1 MAGTCRGMN
10 GRRRLCLAAVWWGL
24 SLLCVSAP
32 AVALTRNGF
41 LSADT
46 VRPLAA
52 VLADTAALVPPDTT
66 LAPSGILTAPDTIVP
81 LSDMLAITDTT
92 AVPSDSVD
100 TAATSADST
109 ASTPKQ
115 LTNSSAVTEVV
126 RYSAK
131 DSIYMDMATGLAHL
145 YADAKLDYQG
155 AKMEAAYMELDL
167 RKSEVFA
174 QPVADSTG
182 ELIGLPHFDNGKDA
196 FDAKEIRYNFKTERG
211 LIKEVVTVQEEIFVH
226 GQVVKRY
233 ENEEIHIRKAQFTSC
248 ELDHPHF
255 DIRAYKAKVIPNDK
269 IVIGVGMMFV
279 EDVPTPLVLP
289 FALLPNSKTRRSGV
303 LIPTFG
309 QSARDGYFFRGLGY
323 YQRFGDYADLKVVTD
338 LYTGGNWEIR
348 GDLRYA
354 WRYHFSGS
362 LGVGYSQIYDG
373 TRGDPGRTKQTGVSV
388 RWTHSQDG
396 KAHPNSSF
404 SANVNFQNTAYARNS
419 PDLIAYITNTTTS
432 NITYSYSYANK
443 FHLALNAGNSYNTN
457 TNTLSLNLP
466 SVNFSIST
474 LYPFRRKK
482 QVGKRK
488 WYETIGFNYRLEAR
502 NEINTPDTLFFRP
515 EMFDY
520 MRNGMRQSVG
530 LSSTVKILKHINW
543 TNSVSYNEYWYLKNF
558 RQSYVE
564 DSTGWHL
571 QTEERKGFKT
581 TRDFQYNTSFNFKL
595 YGIFR
600 FKRGALKAFR
610 HVMTPSV
617 GFTYH
622 PDFSKPFWNA
632 YDTYIDNYGQTH
644 LYSKF
649 ANTLYGGPSAGM
661 VGSVNFSINNTFDM
675 KVRNRKDTVTGEKK
689 VNLIDQLSV
698 STSYNMAADSL
709 RWSPVSLS
717 ARTVLFKRLNVGVN
731 TQFDFYKIDS
741 MGRRYDEFFWENNK
755 IKGLRFTRT
764 NVNISLSWSFNP
776 KSKGSSAREP
786 NTMPSLNETMVD
798 PQITSYANPLYT
810 NSDLFTAPVDFSV
823 PWNLSLTYYGSYT
836 MTPYLP
842 RDTRDAK
849 HPEAVFRHQF
859 MQTIGLAGDFSLT
872 PKWKITFSTGFDITN
887 RKMTLTSIN
896 FARDLHCWEMGF
908 YWVPW
913 GGHSE
918 WHFHIRIRSSV
929 FQDIKYEK
937 RKDYRDSEINMFQ

>member
-1 MAGTCRGMN
+1 MKGIHMAKRSRMGLILTVV
-10 GRRRLCLAAVWWGL
+10 LLWPFAAMASV
-24 SLLCVSAP
+24 
-32 AVALTRNGF
+32 
-41 LSADT
+41 D
-46 VRPLAA
+46 
-52 VLADTAALVPPDTT
+52 T
-66 LAPSGILTAPDTIVP
+66 LAPAPVDS
-81 LSDMLAITDTT
+81 LSVRPDSLA
-92 AVPSDSVD
+92 ASADSL
-100 TAATSADST
+100 AALADSLMAADSLAAPADST
-109 ASTPKQ
+109 AAKQ

-126 RYSAK
+126 RYAAK
-131 DSIYMDMATGLAHL
+131 DSIYLDMNTGLAHL
-145 YADAKLDYQG
+145 YADASVNYQG
-155 AKMEAAYMELDL
+155 ARLEAAYMEMDM
-167 RKSEVFA
+167 RASEVFA
-174 QPVADSTG
+174 QPVQDSTG
-182 ELIGLPHFDNGKDA
+182 ELIGLPHFENGKDA

-211 LIKEVVTVQEEIFVH
+211 LIKEVVTVQDELFVH
-226 GQVVKRY
+226 GRVVKRY
-233 ENEEIHIRKAQFTSC
+233 ENEEIHIHKAAFTSC
-248 ELDHPHF
+248 ELEHPHF

-269 IVIGVGMMFV
+269 VVIGVGMMFV

-289 FALLPNSKTRRSGV
+289 FAVLPNSKTRRSGI

-354 WRYHFSGS
+354 WRYHFHGS
-362 LGVGYSQIYDG
+362 FGLGYSQIYNG
-373 TRGDPGRTKQTGVSV
+373 TRGDPGRNKQTGISV
-388 RWTHSQDG
+388 RWTHSQDS
-396 KAHPNSSF
+396 KAHPNSNF
-404 SANVNFQNTAYARNS
+404 SANVNFQNSTYARNS
-419 PDLIAYITNTTTS
+419 GNLNDYVTNTTTS
-432 NITYSYSYANK
+432 NITYSYNAGK
-443 FHLALNAGNSYNTN
+443 FHFNLNAGNSYNTQ
-457 TNTLSLNLP
+457 TRTLSFNLP
-466 SVNFSIST
+466 SANFSVST
-474 LYPFRRKK
+474 IYPFRRKK

-488 WYETIGFNYRLEAR
+488 WYETIGFNYRLDAK
-502 NEINTPDTLFFRP
+502 NEINSPDTLFFQP

-520 MRNGMRQSVG
+520 MRNGMKQNVS
-530 LSSTVKILKHINW
+530 LSSTVKIFKYINW
-543 TNSVSYNEYWYLKNF
+543 TNSVNYNEYWYLKNYL
-558 RQSYVE
+558 RSYVE

-571 QTEERKGFKT
+571 QTDEDKGFKT

-595 YGIFR
+595 YGIYRFR
-600 FKRGALKAFR
+600 RGGLKAFR

-622 PDFSKPFWNA
+622 PDFSKPFWNT
-632 YDTYIDNYGQTH
+632 YDTYVDNYGQTH

-661 VGSVNFSINNTFDM
+661 VGSVNFSVNNTFDM

-709 RWSPVSLS
+709 RWSPISIS
-717 ARTVLFKRLNVGVN
+717 ARTVLFKRLNVSLN

-741 MGRRYDEFFWENNK
+741 MGRRYNEFFWVNNK

-776 KSKGSSAREP
+776 KAKNSSAP
-786 NTMPSLNETMVD
+786 GAVPSLNETMVD

-810 NSDLFTAPVDFSV
+810 QSDLFMAPVDFSV

-836 MTPYLP
+836 MSPYLP
-842 RDTRDAK
+842 RDTREGK
-849 HPEAVFRHQF
+849 NPEAVFRHQF
-859 MQTIGLAGDFSLT
+859 TQTIGLSGDFSLT
-872 PKWKITFSTGFDITN
+872 PKWKITFSTGFDIMS

-937 RKDYRDSEINMFQ
+937 RKDFRDDIPLF